1 MKLTSETPANPEVK
15 TYQYLRIGMVGIVGL
30 LVISLV
36 IEYVRAECFQQSI
49 SAYYFTPVRAIFV
62 GGLMA
67 IGAAL
72 IFISGRTLAED
83 VLLSIAGFFAPVVA
97 IIPTT
102 DVGECWSTDPPAD
115 PIIDGDLAPWVV
127 AGIRNNVP
135 ALLIMGVIGLVVVAL
150 LPIVTER
157 KNPWKAFSESATSTK
172 VALGIIALVLLVG
185 FWAYHYWDGFFDHA
199 HGYAAIAMFGF
210 LALAV
215 ASNAWQDWRDGHTG
229 WCFVYLAIAAA
240 MVLTFVVVWFNSDG
254 WDHAVLVLEGI
265 EIGLFVTFWGLQ
277 TIRLWN
283 RTIEP
288 PDAVGVDD
296 RDTRT

>member
-1 MKLTSETPANPEVK
+1 MELTPVKPKDASTK
-15 TYQYLRIGMVGIVGL
+15 TYQYLRIGMVGMVGL
-30 LVISLV
+30 LVISLT

-102 DVGECWSTDPPAD
+102 DVGECFSTDPPAD
-115 PIIDGDLAPWVV
+115 PIINGDLAPWVV

-135 ALLIMGVIGLVVVAL
+135 ALLVMGVIGLVVVAL
-150 LPIVTER
+150 LPLVTEN
-157 KNPWKAFSESATSTK
+157 KNTWTAFRDSAASTK
-172 VALGIIALVLLVG
+172 VALGVIALVLLVG
-185 FWAYHYWDGFFDHA
+185 FWAYNYWDGFFDHA

-215 ASNAWQDWRDGHTG
+215 ASNAWEDWRDGQKSWFWT
-229 WCFVYLAIAAA
+229 YLLIALA
-240 MVLTFVVVWFNSDG
+240 MPVAGLVVWLANDG
-254 WDHAVLVLEGI
+254 WDHAVLVLEAV
-265 EIGLFVTFWGLQ
+265 EIGLFVAFWGLQ
-277 TIRLWN
+277 TVRLWD
-283 RTIEP
+283 RTVEP
-288 PDAVGVDD
+288 PPSP
-296 RDTRT
+296 